1 MLAKAKQTNDPIIER
16 FIAASIDLIES
27 RIFRSFDDI
36 TPEVSRKIELLEV
49 LAVSVIEHAEN
60 PQLLSNLEA
69 HINAMAELNG
79 ARMQ

>member
-1 MLAKAKQTNDPIIER
+1 MEKAKLTNDPVIER
-16 FIAASIDLIES
+16 FIGASIDLIES

-60 PQLLSNLEA
+60 PTLLSNLEA
-69 HINAMAELNG
+69 HIDAMANLNG

>member
-1 MLAKAKQTNDPIIER
+1 MMERAKLTNDPIIER
-16 FIAASIDLIES
+16 FIGASIDLIES
-27 RIFRSFDDI
+27 RIFRSFDEI

-60 PQLLSNLEA
+60 PHMLNNLEA
-69 HINAMAELNG
+69 HINAMAEING